1 MQISALALSVLALAT
16 AQLAAAE
23 GAGVHVSRVR
33 RIPSC
38 SWCPAVPVYS
48 GVLNL
53 ESVLGV
59 ADNTAEYEKAFGPYI
74 SSGDQFCHYTW

>member
-16 AQLAAAE
+16 AQLAAAD
-23 GAGVHVSRVR
+23 GASVHVSG
-33 RIPSC
+33 I
-38 SWCPAVPVYS
+38 
-48 GVLNL
+48 LNL